1 MIDSLLLLLLNKV
14 NIIIS
19 ICLAIGSFYL
29 LKKFIFRQSIVVK
42 NNHPRTINN
51 VVNDDDDDDYTPF
64 QFNVDKRSARP
75 SYARFTRR
83 NLQQE
88 LINDSNSC
96 IVCWNDKK
104 TVVLLPCKHLCVCV
118 SCSKKLWNNTQ
129 RRTCPICRNDIDNL
143 LEVFM

>member
-1 MIDSLLLLLLNKV
+1 MIDSLLLLLNKV

-51 VVNDDDDDDYTPF
+51 VVNDDDDDDDYTPF